1 MTQNHTCFL
10 YDQKRAKTVFKNSCI
25 IFYFFQTKM
34 LIILN
39 FLIVLL
45 FRPLTVEINAEHT
58 NPSLLQ
64 PMLRS
69 IVVVALTRL
78 CRVQLLKVRGN
89 KAGLCFGVSVILG
102 EAEWAGS
109 VHPGK
114 ETGKQVMSST
124 VIWWDITEKMEPHY
138 PQTIMVF
145 HFPVQVDISL
155 LSLSQNRS
163 QNSTKSSA
171 SN

>member
-1 MTQNHTCFL
+1 
-10 YDQKRAKTVFKNSCI
+10 
-25 IFYFFQTKM
+25 M

-39 FLIVLL
+39 FLKVLL

-69 IVVVALTRL
+69 IVVVVLTRL

-102 EAEWAGS
+102 EAE
-109 VHPGK
+109 
-114 ETGKQVMSST
+114 
-124 VIWWDITEKMEPHY
+124 
-138 PQTIMVF
+138 
-145 HFPVQVDISL
+145 
-155 LSLSQNRS
+155 
-163 QNSTKSSA
+163 
-171 SN
+171 